1 MRGLLVAVVLV
12 LLCGTVGLS
21 QNMNLR
27 INEIIASNKAGQM
40 DDFFDRDDW
49 IEIYNPPGSG
59 ITNLAGYYIT
69 DDPDSL
75 DKWLI
80 PATDAIVTTVLPGQ
94 FIVLWADKDGHQG
107 AHHIDSFSLS
117 ADGETLLLVAP
128 DATTIIDSV
137 TFPQMAPDIS
147 YGRSV
152 DGTGDW
158 VFFNNVTYRASNFE
172 QQTTENVFIN
182 EVQTRNTSYFA
193 DPAGEFDQWIEVFN
207 PNNYQINLANY
218 YVSVNG
224 NPQQW
229 QIPNNNPYRTFIPAN
244 SFRLIWCDNQP
255 AQDANHAP
263 FTLDGEG
270 GTITITGPN
279 QAQLDS
285 YTYGDIAENASYG
298 RQSDG
303 APNSIIFN
311 QPTPTMTNQLVFIQ
325 PQNLYINEVMTA
337 NQTDV
342 VDNVGEHEDW
352 IEIYNPN
359 NFPVYIGGYYLSDNP
374 ENRSKWRIPTSF
386 PDSVTVPANGWLL
399 FWADDDDEQGVR
411 HARFRLSNNGEYA
424 GLFAPDGFTMADEI
438 SWGYIAPDISI
449 GRHTDGAPNWV
460 QFIETT
466 PDASN
471 NGATVSIKSSEK
483 MPLFAYPNP
492 ARDFIRFNE
501 TMNVELYSISGTL
514 LERHININQLAVS
527 HLSSGIYLL
536 RSDKGQVLRM
546 VKE

>member
-1 MRGLLVAVVLV
+1 MRELLVAVLFVLI
-12 LLCGTVGLS
+12 CCTVGLS

-27 INEIIASNKAGQM
+27 LNEIVASNQAGQM
-40 DDFFDRDDW
+40 DDFFDSDDW

-69 DDPDSL
+69 DNPDSL
-75 DKWLI
+75 DKWQI
-80 PATDAIVTTVLPGQ
+80 PTTDPTVTTVLPGA

-107 AHHIDSFSLS
+107 AHHIDSYSLS
-117 ADGETLLLVAP
+117 ADGETILLIAP
-128 DATTIIDSV
+128 DGETIIDSV
-137 TFPQMAPDIS
+137 TFGQMAPDIS
-147 YGRSV
+147 YGRNV

-158 VFFNNVTYRASNFE
+158 VFFNNVTYKASNFE
-172 QQTTENVFIN
+172 QQTTEQVYVN

-193 DPAGEFDQWIEVFN
+193 DPNGEFDQWIEIYN
-207 PNNYQINLANY
+207 PNNYQVNIANY
-218 YVSVNG
+218 YISING
-224 NPQQW
+224 SPLQW
-229 QIPNNNPYRTFIPAN
+229 QIANDNPFRTYIPAN
-244 SFRLIWCDNQP
+244 GFRLIWCDNQP
-255 AQDANHAP
+255 DQDTNHAP
-263 FTLDGEG
+263 FTLDEEG

-279 QAQLDS
+279 QALLET
-285 YTYGDIAENASYG
+285 YTFGDIGENASYG

-303 APNSIIFN
+303 ANASIIFTS
-311 QPTPTMTNQLVFIQ
+311 PTPTMTNQLVFIQ
-325 PQNLYINEVMTA
+325 PENLLINEVLSA
-337 NQTDV
+337 NQNDIE
-342 VDNVGEHEDW
+342 DNADQREDW

-359 NFPVYIGGYYLSDNP
+359 NYAVNLGGYYLSDNS

-386 PDSVTVPANGWLL
+386 PDSVTVPAHSWIL
-399 FWADDDDEQGVR
+399 FWADDDDEQGVL
-411 HARFRLSNNGEYA
+411 HAKFRLSNNGEYV
-424 GLFAPDGFTMADEI
+424 GLFAPDGFTMADEVA
-438 SWGYIAPDISI
+438 WGYVAPDISY

-471 NGATVSIKSSEK
+471 NGATISITASEK
-483 MPLFAYPNP
+483 MPLQAYPNP

-501 TMNVELYSISGTL
+501 TMNLELYSISGTL
-514 LERHININQLAVS
+514 LEKHINVNQLALS